1 MELFLGGFS
10 LQNIVEILKQPI
22 DSWDALVIH
31 IISLKFDSVTRKEW
45 ETEYSKPNM
54 SDLKVFTAF
63 LQEKSRL
70 LETLSM
76 NNPSNLPIVLYVH
89 FETKNIREKG
99 WCLNCL
105 RTNHR
110 TEQCRFSPCRKCSKK
125 HNTLLHNNTF
135 FQEQSSN
142 NASMSYP
149 QAAINDNQS
158 SRAQSVSNDNKL
170 NSDFTYSYHCYY
182 GTPRVLLSTAIV
194 DVLDSDGNMHSCRV
208 MLDSGSESSFITE
221 QMFNKLN
228 LCTTSTNISVSGI
241 CLVTSKVALDT
252 SGLKIPP
259 NVILADPSIDQ
270 PNSIDILI
278 GIDKFWD
285 LLSTGQI
292 KLVSCN
298 PNTSE
303 TLDVTLTKFWELEEK
318 FLSRP
323 LSIEDQRCEES
334 FLKTTT
340 QRPDGHFVVQLPFR
354 HSESYL
360 GHSKKIAIK
369 RFLNL
374 ERKLNRNPLLK
385 SDYSK
390 FLEEYEALG
399 HMISEKGWCLNCL
412 RTNHRTEQCRFSPC
426 RKCSKKHNTLL
437 HNNTFFQEQSS
448 NNASMSYPQAA
459 INDNQ
464 SSRAQSV
471 SNDNKLNSDFTY
483 SYHCYYGT
491 PRVLLSTAIVD
502 VLDSDGNMHSCRV
515 MLDSGSESS
524 FITEQMFNKLNLCTT
539 STNISV
545 SGICLVTSKV
555 ALDTSGLKIP
565 PNVILADPSI
575 DQPNSIDIL
584 IGIDKFWDL
593 LSTGQIKLG
602 KNLTVIQKTH
612 LGWVISGPITT
623 HCNSFKVSC
632 NPNTSETLDVTL
644 TKFWE
649 LEEKFLSRPLSIED
663 QRCEESFLKT
673 TTQRPDG
680 HFVNIF
686 EDWQNFHHS
695 RLAYRILQ
703 ASLGAELKS
712 EREKGALNWRLTKE
726 SRHHLSFC
734 AQVLYFPTCC
744 SLRFFAAG
752 RSDVKNAVGEVMNW
766 ATGKYSNFLDRY
778 SCHWVQSFVVV
789 EINSISPLSWRLDD
803 VKNVEFPPSKG
814 CLSLAA
820 VTLAS
825 SGLGNLPFL
834 CVEIGLGS
842 PGKQQRPRCKEG
854 ETSFVGALGSGK

>member
-1 MELFLGGFS
+1 
-10 LQNIVEILKQPI
+10 LKQPI

-110 TEQCRFSPCRKCSKK
+110 TEQCRSSPCRKCSKK

-135 FQEQSSN
+135 SQEQTSN
-142 NASMSYP
+142 NASFSYP

-170 NSDFTYSYHCYY
+170 NSDFTYSFHCYY
-182 GTPRVLLSTAIV
+182 GTS
-194 DVLDSDGNMHSCRV
+194 
-208 MLDSGSESSFITE
+208 
-221 QMFNKLN
+221 
-228 LCTTSTNISVSGI
+228 
-241 CLVTSKVALDT
+241 
-252 SGLKIPP
+252 
-259 NVILADPSIDQ
+259 
-270 PNSIDILI
+270 
-278 GIDKFWD
+278 
-285 LLSTGQI
+285 
-292 KLVSCN
+292 
-298 PNTSE
+298 
-303 TLDVTLTKFWELEEK
+303 
-318 FLSRP
+318 
-323 LSIEDQRCEES
+323 
-334 FLKTTT
+334 
-340 QRPDGHFVVQLPFR
+340 
-354 HSESYL
+354 
-360 GHSKKIAIK
+360 
-369 RFLNL
+369 
-374 ERKLNRNPLLK
+374 
-385 SDYSK
+385 
-390 FLEEYEALG
+390 
-399 HMISEKGWCLNCL
+399 
-412 RTNHRTEQCRFSPC
+412 
-426 RKCSKKHNTLL
+426 
-437 HNNTFFQEQSS
+437 
-448 NNASMSYPQAA
+448 
-459 INDNQ
+459 
-464 SSRAQSV
+464 
-471 SNDNKLNSDFTY
+471 
-483 SYHCYYGT
+483 
-491 PRVLLSTAIVD
+491 RVLLSTAIVD

-680 HFVNIF
+680 HFVVQLPF
-686 EDWQNFHHS
+686 RHS
-695 RLAYRILQ
+695 ESY
-703 ASLGAELKS
+703 LGHSKKIAIKRFLNLERKLNRNPLLKS
-712 EREKGALNWRLTKE
+712 DYSKFLEEYEALANDTFKYSINVQLSQRFTKRTILSNFGNAEWKDGWDESVPLDILTSYREFYSQLGDLNDLKVSRKIMV
-726 SRHHLSFC
+726 SRH
-734 AQVLYFPTCC
+734 VLVE
-744 SLRFFAAG
+744 LHGFA
-752 RSDVKNAVGEVMNW
+752 D
-766 ATGKYSNFLDRY
+766 
-778 SCHWVQSFVVV
+778 
-789 EINSISPLSWRLDD
+789 
-803 VKNVEFPPSKG
+803 
-814 CLSLAA
+814 
-820 VTLAS
+820 AS
-825 SGLGNLPFL
+825 
-834 CVEIGLGS
+834 EIGYGACIYLRSVNG
-842 PGKQQRPRCKEG
+842 EG
-854 ETSFVGALGSGK
+854 HCSVSLLCSKTRY

>member
-1 MELFLGGFS
+1 
-10 LQNIVEILKQPI
+10 LKQPI

-110 TEQCRFSPCRKCSKK
+110 TEQCRSSPCRKCSKK

-135 FQEQSSN
+135 SQEQTSN
-142 NASMSYP
+142 NASFSYP

-170 NSDFTYSYHCYY
+170 NSDFTYSFHCYY
-182 GTPRVLLSTAIV
+182 GTSRVLLSTAIV

-399 HMISEKGWCLNCL
+399 HMI
-412 RTNHRTEQCRFSPC
+412 RTNFE
-426 RKCSKKHNTLL
+426 TLQ
-437 HNNTFFQEQSS
+437 NKPTFFL
-448 NNASMSYPQAA
+448 PHHGV
-459 INDNQ
+459 IN
-464 SSRAQSV
+464 
-471 SNDNKLNSDFTY
+471 
-483 SYHCYYGT
+483 
-491 PRVLLSTAIVD
+491 
-502 VLDSDGNMHSCRV
+502 
-515 MLDSGSESS
+515 
-524 FITEQMFNKLNLCTT
+524 
-539 STNISV
+539 
-545 SGICLVTSKV
+545 
-555 ALDTSGLKIP
+555 
-565 PNVILADPSI
+565 
-575 DQPNSIDIL
+575 
-584 IGIDKFWDL
+584 
-593 LSTGQIKLG
+593 
-602 KNLTVIQKTH
+602 
-612 LGWVISGPITT
+612 
-623 HCNSFKVSC
+623 
-632 NPNTSETLDVTL
+632 NTSETTKLRVVFDGSSKSSTGYSLNDILMVGPTVQQDLFSIVLRARKHEIML
-644 TKFWE
+644 TGDIAKMYRQVYVHETQWNLQVILWRPNPSEDCNIWNSSCFLFGNQM
-649 LEEKFLSRPLSIED
+649 LEGI
-663 QRCEESFLKT
+663 
-673 TTQRPDG
+673 
-680 HFVNIF
+680 V
-686 EDWQNFHHS
+686 
-695 RLAYRILQ
+695 
-703 ASLGAELKS
+703 
-712 EREKGALNWRLTKE
+712 
-726 SRHHLSFC
+726 
-734 AQVLYFPTCC
+734 
-744 SLRFFAAG
+744 
-752 RSDVKNAVGEVMNW
+752 
-766 ATGKYSNFLDRY
+766 YSM
-778 SCHWVQSFVVV
+778 
-789 EINSISPLSWRLDD
+789 
-803 VKNVEFPPSKG
+803 
-814 CLSLAA
+814 
-820 VTLAS
+820 
-825 SGLGNLPFL
+825 
-834 CVEIGLGS
+834 
-842 PGKQQRPRCKEG
+842 
-854 ETSFVGALGSGK
+854 